1 MTELQFSLPRNFI
14 GRFSSDKDIE
24 IGQKE
29 LLLLEAYV
37 PGIEFVSGSQR
48 FDVTVWHKE
57 DNDQKMVFDGCNIT
71 LYGEWNRELSPD
83 VYHLISGVARQH
95 YLRNNLFPVHAACI
109 GLDDLVLITGHSGSG
124 KTIVSLDLLQKA
136 SQKMYSGN
144 KTVVDLAENG
154 TLKAIAGTKTMT
166 LRTSDLKRQVRGI
179 EYGDRTA
186 FRLDDTQYA
195 EAGKISSIFLVR
207 LNDGVQ
213 DWRELSS
220 TSALHTLYPYFLD
233 TVNADVVIGKDLFD
247 GSTPPETKEYLVRGL
262 GEVLQNVPVY
272 SATGSLSFI
281 VDRIMGMTK

>member
-29 LLLLEAYV
+29 LLLEAYV
-37 PGIEFVSGSQR
+37 PGIEFVSGSPR
-48 FDVTVWHKE
+48 FDVTIEHKE
-57 DNDQKMVFDGCNIT
+57 ADQKRMVVERNGVT
-71 LYGEWNRELSPD
+71 LYGRWDGKLSPD
-83 VYHLISGVARQH
+83 VYHLLWGVARQH
-95 YLRNNLFPVHAACI
+95 YLQNNLFPVHAACV
-109 GLDDLVLITGHSGSG
+109 GLDDLVLIAGHSGSG
-124 KTIVSLDLLQKA
+124 KTTVSLELLEKVGM
-136 SQKMYSGN
+136 KMYSGN

-166 LRTSDLKRQVRGI
+166 LRTSNLKRQVRGI

-186 FRLDDTQYA
+186 FRLDDPQYA

-262 GEVLQNVPVY
+262 GEVLRNAPVY